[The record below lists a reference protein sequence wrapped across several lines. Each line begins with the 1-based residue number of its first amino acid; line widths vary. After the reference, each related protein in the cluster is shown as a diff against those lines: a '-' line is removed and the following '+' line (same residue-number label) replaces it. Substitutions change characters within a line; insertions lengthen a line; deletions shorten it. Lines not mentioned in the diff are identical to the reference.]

1 MPEFYRLD
9 MPKEE
14 INKTLLTAVL
24 EAQPVVAGNFAALT
38 KDGQIVDSQKTA
50 ADFAPA
56 TLDRNLTLYVDAA
69 SGSDSNDGTSVGNAK
84 RTITGALNALPHDL
98 SGFTA
103 TIKLYGGTLTADTYA
118 INEGRKRNGIVC
130 IDGTNMD
137 SGAQIVGDM
146 RLAGRCDW
154 ELTNVRLK
162 GNHIDAGNS
171 VVRVET
177 IGGFTMYGENAI
189 DGNSNLQNGI
199 LVLSANSTACIYD
212 VTFRDCNIAISTV
225 PAAFQRRRCIVC
237 AVGECSGINN
247 YTGIYASHASLIYDR
262 TTVSLGNIRR
272 VTIYG
277 GLIVD
282 NSGNFVKE

>member
-1 MPEFYRLD
+1 MPEFYRLG
-9 MPKEE
+9 MSKEE
-14 INKTLLTAVL
+14 INETLQTAVR
-24 EAQPVVAGNFAALT
+24 EPQPVVAGNFAAFT
-38 KDGQIVDSQKTA
+38 KDGQIIDSEKSA

-56 TLDRNLTLYVDAA
+56 PLDRNLTLYVNAD
-69 SGSDSNDGTSVGNAK
+69 SGNDSSDGLSAGSAK
-84 RTITGALNALPHDL
+84 RTITGALNTLPRDL
-98 SGFTA
+98 GGYTA
-103 TIKLYGGTLTADTYA
+103 TIKLYGGTLTADTYS
-118 INEGRKRNGIVC
+118 INENRTRNGIVC

-162 GNHIDAGNS
+162 GNHIDVANS

-177 IGGFTMYGENAI
+177 IGGFTMHGENVI

-199 LVLSANSTACIYD
+199 RILSADGTACIYD
-212 VTFRDCNIAISTV
+212 VTFRDCNIAVSTV
-225 PAAFQRRRCIVC
+225 PANYKWRRCIVC

-247 YTGIYASHASLIYDR
+247 YTGLYASHASLIYDR
-262 TTVSLGNIRR
+262 TTTSLGNIRR
-272 VTIYG
+272 FTIYG